1 MDRKEELFLIERERW
16 VAFADLVDRVP
27 AERSEEPTLD
37 PDGWSVKD
45 LLWHMA
51 SWDRE
56 AARALEQVRLG
67 TYEDGDW
74 DTEEKNERFLIEG
87 RATDLA
93 TVKEEWLASRER
105 VLAEMD
111 AAPEVTAPVEEWFS
125 ESAYKHIEDH
135 AQELSR
141 FIERLM

>member
-1 MDRKEELFLIERERW
+1 MDRKQELLRIERERW
-16 VAFADLVDRVP
+16 AMFRDLVDRVP
-27 AERSEEPTLD
+27 IDRFDEPTLN

-56 AARALEQVRLG
+56 AAFALEQVQLG

-74 DTEEKNERFLIEG
+74 GTEEKNERFLIEG
-87 RATDLA
+87 RATRPA
-93 TVKEEWLASRER
+93 TVRAEWLASRDR
-105 VLAEMD
+105 LLAEM
-111 AAPEVTAPVEEWFS
+111 ASVPEVTPPVEEWFS

-135 AQELSR
+135 APELSS
-141 FIERLM
+141 FVEG

>member
-1 MDRKEELFLIERERW
+1 MDRKDELLRMERQRW
-16 VAFADLVDRVP
+16 VAFCGLIDRVP
-27 AERSEEPTLD
+27 ADRFEEPALNA
-37 PDGWSVKD
+37 DGWSVKD

-74 DTEEKNERFLIEG
+74 GTEEKNERFLIEG

-93 TVKEEWLASRER
+93 DVRAEWLAARER
-105 VLAEMD
+105 IRAAM
-111 AAPEVTAPVEEWFS
+111 ATAPEVSPPVEEWFS
-125 ESAYKHIEDH
+125 ESAYKHIEVH
-135 AQELSR
+135 ASELTS
-141 FIERLM
+141 FIERLT